1 MVAKIINGKEI
12 ATSIKEELK
21 KDVIALAKQDIIP
34 KLTVILVGNDPASQS
49 YVKGKEKASAEVG
62 IVSEVIRMEDTI
74 NQERLLLEIDRLNND
89 NIVNGVLVQLPLPKH
104 IDEKAII
111 NAIDPIKDVDGFH
124 PITVGKMLIGD
135 KSYLPCTPYG
145 IIELIKHTG
154 IDIKGKHA
162 VIIGRSN
169 IVGKPVSI
177 LLLREDATVTIAH
190 SKTKNLKEVTKQA
203 DILIV
208 AVGKPEMITKEY
220 VSEGTIVID
229 VGTNRIEK
237 GKFVGDCDFEEVS
250 KVASYI
256 TPVPGGVGP
265 MTITMLMKNTIEA
278 ARRMNDK

>member
-1 MVAKIINGKEI
+1 MTAKIISGKEI
-12 ATSIKEELK
+12 SASIKEGLK
-21 KDVIALAKQDIIP
+21 KETLELSKMDIVP
-34 KLTVILVGNDPASQS
+34 KLTVILVGNDPASQT
-49 YVKGKEKASAEVG
+49 YVRGKEKASAEVG
-62 IVSEVIRMEDTI
+62 VISEVIKMEETI
-74 NQERLLLEIDRLNND
+74 TEKELLAEITRLNND
-89 NIVNGVLVQLPLPKH
+89 KTVNGLLVQLPLPKH

-124 PITVGKMLIGD
+124 PITVGKMMIGD

-190 SKTKNLKEVTKQA
+190 SKTKNLKDITKQA

-208 AVGKPEMITKEY
+208 AIGKPEMITKEY
-220 VSEGTIVID
+220 VSEGTVVID
-229 VGTNRIEK
+229 VGTNRNEQ
-237 GKFVGDCDFEEVS
+237 GKYVGDCNFEEVS
-250 KVASYI
+250 EIAGYI

-278 ARRMNDK
+278 ARRMNE